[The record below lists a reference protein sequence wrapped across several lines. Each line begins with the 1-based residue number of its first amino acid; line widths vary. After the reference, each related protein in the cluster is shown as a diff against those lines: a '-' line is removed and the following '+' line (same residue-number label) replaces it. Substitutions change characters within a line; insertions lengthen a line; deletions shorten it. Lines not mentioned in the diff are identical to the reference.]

1 VTGTACRPLFGVDWC
16 LVCTYSTRIPSPDAF
31 EVSLMIDQLP
41 ITDATWGRLVEANR
55 RGCED
60 GWASPGVFGT
70 GIGPEYGAGGL
81 LYVGK
86 SAGPLHGAVGSG
98 CDQVA
103 SVSASTAWMI
113 QRRNLSAFWQFAD
126 RIDQTRRSIAWTN
139 VCKMDRIGGNTPPK
153 MDEWAK
159 VRDVSVA
166 ALSEEMETIDPK
178 VTVFVISDTYR
189 SDVGSMLAK
198 LGYRDYHPQLA
209 GDRWTKALA
218 LGEGRKYA
226 VLTRHP
232 QGWPN
237 VFRDPVIEFVK
248 SLL

>member
-1 VTGTACRPLFGVDWC
+1 
-16 LVCTYSTRIPSPDAF
+16 
-31 EVSLMIDQLP
+31 MIDQLP
-41 ITDATWGRLVEANR
+41 ISDETWGRLVEANR

-70 GIGPEYGAGGL
+70 GIGPEYRQGGL

-86 SAGPLHGAVGSG
+86 SAGPLHEALGSG
-98 CDQVA
+98 RDQVA
-103 SVSASTAWMI
+103 SIRASTDWMI

-153 MDEWAK
+153 MGEWAK
-159 VRDVSVA
+159 VRDVSIA
-166 ALSEEMETIDPK
+166 ALSEELQATDPK
-178 VTVFVISDTYR
+178 VTVFAISDTYR
-189 SDVGSMLAK
+189 SDVEKMLTAM
-198 LGYRDYHPQLA
+198 GYQEICFQLA
-209 GDRWTKALA
+209 ADPWTTAMGLD
-218 LGEGRKYA
+218 GERKYA

-237 VFRDPVIEFVK
+237 AFRDPVIEFVK